1 MGTPACLAGGGG
13 ATVSPSSSATS
24 TASEAGQTGNLVL
37 NFGGINLGN
46 QDIPITQAQSQTQCK
61 PATVGNTPTSLSS
74 LTSIFSSSSF
84 TPLILIGAL
93 AIGLYFL
100 VRHK

>member
-13 ATVSPSSSATS
+13 ATVSPSSTATS
-24 TASEAGQTGNLVL
+24 GSEEGQTGNLVL

-74 LTSIFSSSSF
+74 LTGISSVSSY
-84 TPLILIGAL
+84 TPYLLIGAL
-93 AIGLYFL
+93 AIILYL
-100 VRHK
+100 VVKK